1 MKNQGFS
8 LRSSSPWGILIVG
21 GMSLLFTS
29 CASNGRVTDS
39 SNVMA
44 ISHSTPEQQ
53 KSQTSPAGTSNPETL
68 KARLTELFNLC
79 KRNDL
84 DAAASYIV
92 YRGPDKSR
100 EWKDILHTDNPA
112 EKGAVESICRR
123 IKGYLDRSEGY
134 EFGAVK
140 VEKESE
146 GEWHGLEVS
155 FRQGDKMKKALFGF
169 LPINGQF
176 AIGDID

>member
-1 MKNQGFS
+1 MKKQGFS
-8 LRSSSPWGILIVG
+8 SCSNLQWGVLIVG
-21 GMSLLFTS
+21 LMSVLLAS
-29 CASNGRVTDS
+29 CSSSAPVTNS

-44 ISHSTPEQQ
+44 ITHSTPEQ
-53 KSQTSPAGTSNPETL
+53 KKNSTPAAGTSNSEPL
-68 KARLTELFNLC
+68 KARLTELFALC
-79 KRNDL
+79 KSDDL
-84 DAAASYIV
+84 DTAAAYFV

-100 EWKDILHTDNPA
+100 EWKDILHAEDPT
-112 EKGAVESICRR
+112 EKGAVVSLCRR

-155 FRQGDKMKKALFGF
+155 FRQGDKVKKALFGF
-169 LPINGQF
+169 LLINGQF